1 MSASS
6 VPIVAIV
13 GRPNVGK
20 STLFNRIVGERAAI
34 VEDRART
41 TRDRLYGETDWNAR
55 RFMVVDTGGLE
66 VDPSDPIE
74 ARVQDQAR
82 IAIAEADVI
91 VFVVEAIAGLTPAD
105 LEAAEVL
112 RRAKAPVLVA
122 VNKSDNAKRE
132 LEAAEFY
139 ALGWEH
145 TYPIAAIHG
154 RGVADLLDEV
164 VLALPPESE
173 AELARKRREDEA
185 EDFSRDVEA
194 GRLEAYVVGEDED
207 IEGDGLDGVGDEDAT
222 AFDEATEGAVDEAAK
237 RWDALMASE
246 SGDEQPAIA
255 FVGRPNVGKSSLLN
269 ALLKQDR
276 MIVSD
281 VPGTTR
287 DAIDTTIPWGRTEI
301 VLIDTAGI
309 RRRGRVAGGPAA
321 EKYSTL
327 RSFRAISRADVAVL
341 LVDGVDGLTAQDAH
355 IAGFVVEEGRG
366 LVVAVNKWDAVEEKS
381 GSTFDQYVEW
391 IRHEAP
397 FLDFAPVVSIS
408 AKTGQRVER
417 VLELAVDVWAERR
430 RRVPTG
436 ELNRVVGDATA
447 RQEPPMVKGRRP
459 KLFYA
464 TQVGVAPPTF
474 VFFARDASSVHFSYR
489 RYLENRLRDEFG
501 FLGTP
506 IRLVFRERATVREPR
521 GRRATGRGSK
531 RGSNGVSKSQARPG
545 AKASAKAGAKAPES
559 SKAGK
564 RQPRKPAR

>member
-1 MSASS
+1 MAARAGL
-6 VPIVAIV
+6 PIVAIV

-91 VFVVEAIAGLTPAD
+91 VFVVEAISGLTPAD
-105 LEAAEVL
+105 QEAAEVL
-112 RRAKAPVLVA
+112 RRASAPVLVA
-122 VNKSDNAKRE
+122 VNKSDNDRRE

-154 RGVADLLDEV
+154 RGVADLLDEI

-173 AELARKRREDEA
+173 AELARKQREA
-185 EDFSRDVEA
+185 EADAFSRDVEA

-207 IEGDGLDGVGDEDAT
+207 EETAGASGLGSLDGSGDEP
-222 AFDEATEGAVDEAAK
+222 AFDEATEDVVDEAAK
-237 RWDALMASE
+237 RWDAMIASE
-246 SGDEQPAIA
+246 SEDESPAIA

-287 DAIDTTIPWGRTEI
+287 DAIDTTLPWGRTEI
-301 VLIDTAGI
+301 VLIDTAGNK
-309 RRRGRVAGGPAA
+309 RRGRVAGGPAA
-321 EKYSTL
+321 ERYSTL

-366 LVVAVNKWDAVEEKS
+366 LVVAVNKWDAVEEKT

-430 RRVPTG
+430 RRISTG
-436 ELNRVVGDATA
+436 ALNRLVGDAAA

-474 VFFARDASSVHFSYR
+474 VFFARDAGSVHFSYR
-489 RYLENRLRDEFG
+489 RYLENRLREEFG

-506 IRLVFRERATVREPR
+506 IRLIFRERATVREPR
-521 GRRATGRGSK
+521 RARRATARPTKRESRPAIAPKKGRGPAK
-531 RGSNGVSKSQARPG
+531 RAAR
-545 AKASAKAGAKAPES
+545 
-559 SKAGK
+559 
-564 RQPRKPAR
+564 

>member
-1 MSASS
+1 
-6 VPIVAIV
+6 
-13 GRPNVGK
+13 G
-20 STLFNRIVGERAAI
+20 
-34 VEDRART
+34 
-41 TRDRLYGETDWNAR
+41 R

-66 VDPSDPIE
+66 VDPRDPIE
-74 ARVQDQAR
+74 AGVQEQAR
-82 IAIAEADVI
+82 IAIVEADVI
-91 VFVVEAIAGLTPAD
+91 VFVVEAITGLTPAD
-105 LEAAEVL
+105 EEAAELL
-112 RRAKAPVLVA
+112 RRATAPVLVA
-122 VNKSDNAKRE
+122 VNKSDNVKRE

-139 ALGWEH
+139 ALGWER
-145 TYPIAAIHG
+145 TYPIAAVHG

-185 EDFSRDVEA
+185 EAFSRDVEA
-194 GRLEAYVVGEDED
+194 GRLEAYTVGEDEETD
-207 IEGDGLDGVGDEDAT
+207 LGDGTGDLDEVGADGLGPAGLDGPAE
-222 AFDEATEGAVDEAAK
+222 EAVDEAAR
-237 RWDALMASE
+237 RWDALIASE
-246 SGDEQPAIA
+246 SEDEPPAIA

-269 ALLKQDR
+269 ALLKQER

-287 DAIDTTIPWGRTEI
+287 DAIDTRIPWGRTEV

-309 RRRGRVAGGPAA
+309 RRRGKVAGGATA
-321 EKYSTL
+321 DKYSTL

-341 LVDGVDGLTAQDAH
+341 LVDAVDGLTAQDAH

-366 LVVAVNKWDAVEEKS
+366 LVVAVNKWDAVEDKT
-381 GSTFDQYVEW
+381 GQTFDQYVEW

-430 RRVPTG
+430 RRVSTG
-436 ELNRVVGDATA
+436 ELNRVLGDAVR
-447 RQEPPMVKGRRP
+447 RQEPPAVKGRRP

-474 VFFARDASSVHFSYR
+474 VFFARDAGSVHFSYR
-489 RYLENRLRDEFG
+489 RYLENRLRGEFG

-506 IRLVFRERATVREPR
+506 IRLVFRERATTREPR
-521 GRRATGRGSK
+521 RGRAGGKKRASPSARSKGGRPTAAAAKPAAAKPASPIKQVGGRRKSGGARGR
-531 RGSNGVSKSQARPG
+531 
-545 AKASAKAGAKAPES
+545 
-559 SKAGK
+559 
-564 RQPRKPAR
+564 